1 MDALTERLADEP
13 HTLRRLRFSSYHQN
27 SAMHPV
33 LEYLEGWLGYAPEDS
48 AEERLGKLESALTEV
63 DLPLEEVVPLFC
75 GLLSVPLTD
84 RFPALAF
91 NPEVQRENP
100 RAVGYAAPGF
110 SRGPT
115 GIHSRGGPALG

>member
-33 LEYLEGWLGYAPEDS
+33 LEYLEGSLGYAPEDS

-63 DLPLEEVVPLFC
+63 DLPWKKWFPSFADC
-75 GLLSVPLTD
+75 Y
-84 RFPALAF
+84 RFL
-91 NPEVQRENP
+91 
-100 RAVGYAAPGF
+100 
-110 SRGPT
+110 
-115 GIHSRGGPALG
+115 